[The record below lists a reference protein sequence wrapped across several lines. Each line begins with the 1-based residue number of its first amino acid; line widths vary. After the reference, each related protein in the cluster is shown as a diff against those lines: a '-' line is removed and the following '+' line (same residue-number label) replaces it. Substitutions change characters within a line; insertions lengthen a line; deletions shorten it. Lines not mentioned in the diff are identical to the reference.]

1 MNNTKYNALEL
12 PNVVQKTELQ
22 ASYVYGDLGVV
33 VWELA
38 SKYPRW
44 TFKVTNVMQ
53 ANGGHAAIAFEVF
66 DGRELLGAIQR
77 GRTSNGG
84 PCIVIHNKRIEASMS
99 RQSAYK
105 TVDPLKAIAKVKK
118 MFSPSTVTEKIE
130 RAQTSAGSV
139 VGSELHTKNGTVR
152 SLDSRIREAGIHYLK
167 SEEGAAAFASYLSTH
182 ATPENKATV
191 EMMEQVRVSR
201 EELRV
206 IENVSTI
213 VKTAKSVLIIV
224 DGGKYLAQI
233 DSDVQIWDDNTL
245 PVELR
250 GKLGL
255 LKLVNNR
262 QFVSDV
268 GCRVED
274 DVFIVIN

>member
-1 MNNTKYNALEL
+1 MADTKYNAIEL
-12 PNVVQKTELQ
+12 PNVVQKTEPQ
-22 ASYVYGDLGVV
+22 ASYIYGDLGVV

-44 TFKVTNVMQ
+44 TFKVTNVMP
-53 ANGGHAAIAFEVF
+53 APGGNAAIAFEVF

-77 GRTSNGG
+77 GRANSGG

-118 MFSPSTVTEKIE
+118 MFSPMSVTEKIE
-130 RAQTSAGSV
+130 KAQASASTVIGNERHNKLRLV
-139 VGSELHTKNGTVR
+139 RELDTK
-152 SLDSRIREAGIHYLK
+152 IRYAGLRYLQ
-167 SEEGAAAFASYLSTH
+167 SEEGVAVFTNYLSVC
-182 ATPENKATV
+182 ATPENLTTIE
-191 EMMEQVRVSR
+191 EMSQIQVQRA
-201 EELRV
+201 EL
-206 IENVSTI
+206 NTI
-213 VKTAKSVLIIV
+213 DNLAEVAETAKSVLIIV
-224 DGGKYLAQI
+224 DGGNYLAQI
-233 DSDVQIWDDNTL
+233 GSDVQIWDDNTL

-268 GCRVED
+268 GCRVDD
-274 DVFIVIN
+274 DVFILIN